1 MISPRKTPRRRASAC
16 DSVAMS
22 HSSLSTARTNNTSA
36 STRRQASRNAN
47 VKNQCSAAM
56 RIASLPLVA
65 DFTDQRD
72 MIRPQSD
79 PRSLRR
85 RHSMESAIPE
95 RRSSGTGIA
104 PVVSPR
110 KVSHLTNTPGTQKKR
125 ALNRR
130 RERHDQVLSKGLTMA
145 PQLWDGKDQPT
156 TPHRAPRRGSYSMVQ
171 SSNGMGSC
179 ELENLKR
186 ECPARPDF
194 ARTSSIA
201 QLDLIAQRSKLKQ
214 IEFPPSSSPQRSS
227 STPIKTANQNFR
239 HTRNPRLSSP
249 RRRSSA
255 IASQP
260 TSQPAQIGDLK
271 MPDLVPVENA
281 NLSQQPSKQPPAN
294 PRKKAHPPVKDR
306 ADVKPV
312 SEQEVYLFL
321 ANINK
326 TKKAQANHD
335 GDLV

>member
-36 STRRQASRNAN
+36 STRRQASRHAN
-47 VKNQCSAAM
+47 VKNQSSAAM
-56 RIASLPLVA
+56 PITSFPLAA

-72 MIRPQSD
+72 MVRPPSD

-85 RHSMESAIPE
+85 RHSMESAILE

-110 KVSHLTNTPGTQKKR
+110 KDSYLTNTPGTQKKR

-130 RERHDQVLSKGLTMA
+130 KERHDQVLSKSLTMA

-156 TPHRAPRRGSYSMVQ
+156 TPHRAPRRGSESMVQ
-171 SSNGMGSC
+171 LSNGTGSC

-186 ECPARPDF
+186 QCPTRPEF

-214 IEFPPSSSPQRSS
+214 IEFPPSSSPRRTPA
-227 STPIKTANQNFR
+227 TPIKTAIPNLR
-239 HTRNPRLSSP
+239 HARNPRLSSP
-249 RRRSSA
+249 RRRSSV

-260 TSQPAQIGDLK
+260 TSQPAQTGDLK
-271 MPDLVPVENA
+271 MPDLVPA
-281 NLSQQPSKQPPAN
+281 KDASPSQQPPKQPPAS

-306 ADVKPV
+306 AGVKPV

-326 TKKAQANHD
+326 TKKASSQ
-335 GDLV
+335 